1 MTTTLLQMIRKSD
14 ERAEA
19 ARQRRLAQ
27 RRERERPAPS
37 MGHDSAMAMG
47 LEESFDE

>member
-1 MTTTLLQMIRKSD
+1 MTTTLLQMIKKSD

-19 ARQRRLAQ
+19 ARQRHL
-27 RRERERPAPS
+27 RRKREQQQPAPS

-47 LEESFDE
+47 LEESFNE